1 MDRWVAKV
9 KMQKLAAGSKPFISR
24 SAAGFTLIEMLVV
37 LSIVALALA
46 LVVPAISKSMVESV
60 HDVARD
66 VQISLRQTR
75 AKAVNG
81 QQSTLFW
88 VNTQDNSYVNHKG
101 KTKSFSSVIS
111 MRVKVATTEID
122 GAKAGVRFFPD
133 GSSTG
138 GQFTVYDA
146 GAAVSVNID
155 WLTGRVSVIDE
166 SEL

>member
-9 KMQKLAAGSKPFISR
+9 KMQKLAVGNKSSALR
-24 SAAGFTLIEMLVV
+24 SAAGFTLIDMLVV

-75 AKAVNG
+75 AKAVSG
-81 QQSTLFW
+81 QQSRLFW

-138 GQFTVYDA
+138 GQLTVYDA